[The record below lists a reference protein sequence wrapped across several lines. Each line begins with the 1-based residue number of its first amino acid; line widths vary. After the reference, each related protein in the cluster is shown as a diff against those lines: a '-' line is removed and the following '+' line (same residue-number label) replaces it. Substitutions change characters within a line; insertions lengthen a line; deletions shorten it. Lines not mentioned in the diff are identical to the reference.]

1 MHGNQSAATAIT
13 SPPPP
18 STLAPFCLPCPACRL
33 TYLLSSSLGKDS
45 KTLMIV
51 QVSPVLSSRQETSCS
66 LTFAARV
73 RNVELGKAGKHGDP
87 AEAAKLKAELKAA
100 RAALGEVDKMTEKLA
115 ALAESEAA
123 LAAKN
128 AALAR
133 DLKEAT
139 DAAASFP
146 GALADLQGKVAAAT
160 AALATERAALKAERE
175 ASAAASE
182 EVEKV
187 SGGHHRAVMVVV
199 CMCDCLSVPSH

>member
-1 MHGNQSAATAIT
+1 MITATT
-13 SPPPP
+13 RPSP
-18 STLAPFCLPCPACRL
+18 TTMTTTTGTGTCCRL

-139 DAAASFP
+139 DAAAAFP
-146 GALADLQGKVAAAT
+146 GALADAQGKAAAAA

-175 ASAAASE
+175 ASAAQAE

-187 SGGHHRAVMVVV
+187 REARGEWWS
-199 CMCDCLSVPSH
+199 